1 MIFIVLNEVS
11 FYNTNGDEIKLSNLV
26 NQIIN
31 FYALKRE
38 VGETELTDFN
48 EGSEIRNLIE
58 AFAVLEYA
66 RLEEEHENTRIAF
79 ISTSYGT
86 WLDKI
91 GELPFIDLPR
101 DEGSVAGGTVIF
113 TLAAVQDSDFVIPAG
128 TIVTAPDSEL
138 DFTTLVDATIYEGE
152 LSVETAVECLTAGS
166 DGNVKKEKITK
177 IDSINAFDPEFIS
190 VSNPEAMW
198 GGSDYETDDDYRDRL
213 LANVQSDGF
222 GSVGYYISLCEDV
235 EGVHDVKLVNY
246 VKSTATDPDYTRKVL
261 VNGYVKP
268 VPNDVLIDVLA
279 QLTVIDN
286 HVLNHSFIVDSPEY
300 TSVDL
305 VIELD
310 VTTEM
315 DETVLSDCL
324 TAFFDG
330 TGFDRSDFTGLRIGE
345 SLSRDT
351 IIGVLNIFPEVVGV
365 TSVKS
370 DSVEVTELTPGVNG
384 VLKLNSVDFNQNVV

>member
-213 LANVQSDGF
+213 LANVQADGF
-222 GSVGYYISLCEDV
+222 GTMGYYTSLCEDV
-235 EGVHDVKLVNY
+235 SGVHDVKLVD
-246 VKSTATDPDYTRKVL
+246 DPVYTKRVL
-261 VNGYVKP
+261 VNGRVKP
-268 VPNDVLIDVLA
+268 TPDSVLLEVLSE
-279 QLTVIDN
+279 LTLSDN
-286 HVLNHSFIVDSPEY
+286 IVLGHSFIVDSPEY

>member
-177 IDSINAFDPEFIS
+177 IDSISGFDSEFIS

-213 LANVQSDGF
+213 LANVQADGF
-222 GSVGYYISLCEDV
+222 GTMGYYTSLCEDV
-235 EGVHDVKLVNY
+235 SGVHDVKLVD
-246 VKSTATDPDYTRKVL
+246 DPVYTKRVL
-261 VNGYVKP
+261 VNGRVKP
-268 VPNDVLIDVLA
+268 TPDSVLLEVLSE
-279 QLTVIDN
+279 LTLSDN
-286 HVLNHSFIVDSPEY
+286 IVLGHSFIVDSPEY